1 MIVRPLQRQK
11 QQQQSFQ
18 EIYKDEPIYTLFVL
32 LFGIVTHDSLARCRH
47 STPSTSSRPQIP
59 LFFFTFQPMDV
70 NFVSVENMTKF
81 HSKNQEKRKTKKK
94 KKVVLALNS

>member
-11 QQQQSFQ
+11 QQQQQQQSFQ

-59 LFFFTFQPMDV
+59 LFFFYLPADGCEF
-70 NFVSVENMTKF
+70 
-81 HSKNQEKRKTKKK
+81 R
-94 KKVVLALNS
+94 